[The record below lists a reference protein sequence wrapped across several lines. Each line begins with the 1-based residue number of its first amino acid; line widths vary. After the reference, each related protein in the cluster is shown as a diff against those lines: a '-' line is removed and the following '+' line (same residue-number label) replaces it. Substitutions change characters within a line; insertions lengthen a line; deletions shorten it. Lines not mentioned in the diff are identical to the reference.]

1 MDWLQGIFNVLGTIW
16 LEIKCLLP
24 NLWLRFLDVMVTLQ
38 EEVSTALLAVF
49 AVIPLPGAVSNFQW
63 PDTGPLG
70 YAVVQSG
77 IPQALTILSGALF
90 IRFIK
95 GLILHT
101 KS

>member
-1 MDWLQGIFNVLGTIW
+1 MDWLQGIFDALGNIW
-16 LEIKCLLP
+16 LEIKCFLP
-24 NLWLRFLDVMVTLQ
+24 NLWLRFLDIIVTLQ
-38 EEVSTALLAVF
+38 EEISTALLAVF
-49 AVIPLPGAVSNFQW
+49 AIIPLPDAVANFQW
-63 PDTGPLG
+63 PDAGPLG
-70 YAVVQSG
+70 YAVIQSG